1 MSDVLVRCDGVGK
14 KFCRDLKRSLW
25 YGVRDSAADLSGW
38 AKDVTD
44 SVSINRQ
51 ATLRSGEFWANR
63 DISFELKRGEC
74 LGLIGRNGAGKTT
87 LLKMLTGLIKPNEG
101 RIELRGRVGAL
112 IALGAGFNPILT
124 GRENIYVNGAVLGFS
139 RTELNRLVPDI
150 IEFAE
155 IAEAIDAPVRTYSSG
170 MQVKLGFAIA
180 AHLSPDLLIVDE
192 VLAVGDAAFR
202 RKCYEFFRKLRKNG
216 SSVILVTHG
225 LAQVSMI
232 ADRAIVLEQ
241 GRVDYTGESGGA
253 VAHLLDLM
261 EADPGD
267 ETSLATRNSDSPVK
281 INSIELEGD
290 PTRPAV
296 CTGQNARFRIRF
308 ESERTFEQLSCQVS
322 IWLRDETTML
332 AMMQSSLQEFYF
344 SAPGGDGYVD
354 LVIQDCALLPGKY
367 YLKTSIC
374 IPGVPTPVGELG
386 YESQPF
392 CFRVVCPAPGLIHPS
407 EIVNSAAV
415 HLEVAWVTEH
425 QVNV

>member
-25 YGVRDSAADLSGW
+25 YGVRDSAADLLGW

-44 SVSINRQ
+44 SVSSNRQ
-51 ATLRSGEFWANR
+51 AVLRPGEFWANR

-139 RTELNRLVPDI
+139 RTELNRLLPDI

-155 IAEAIDAPVRTYSSG
+155 IADAIDSPVRTYSSG

-202 RKCYEFFRKLRKNG
+202 RKCYDFFRTLRKKG

-225 LAQVSMI
+225 LTQVSMI
-232 ADRAIVLEQ
+232 ADKAIVLEQ
-241 GRVDYTGESGGA
+241 GRTDFSGEPASA
-253 VAHLLDLM
+253 VGHLLDLM
-261 EADPGD
+261 KNESD
-267 ETSLATRNSDSPVK
+267 TTKTRS
-281 INSIELEGD
+281 
-290 PTRPAV
+290 
-296 CTGQNARFRIRF
+296 
-308 ESERTFEQLSCQVS
+308 
-322 IWLRDETTML
+322 
-332 AMMQSSLQEFYF
+332 
-344 SAPGGDGYVD
+344 
-354 LVIQDCALLPGKY
+354 
-367 YLKTSIC
+367 
-374 IPGVPTPVGELG
+374 
-386 YESQPF
+386 
-392 CFRVVCPAPGLIHPS
+392 
-407 EIVNSAAV
+407 
-415 HLEVAWVTEH
+415 
-425 QVNV
+425 

>member
-25 YGVRDSAADLSGW
+25 YGVRDSAADLLGW

-44 SVSINRQ
+44 SVSSNRQ
-51 ATLRSGEFWANR
+51 AVLRPGEFWANR

-139 RTELNRLVPDI
+139 RTQLNRLLPDI

-155 IAEAIDAPVRTYSSG
+155 IADAIDSPVRTYSSG

-202 RKCYEFFRKLRKNG
+202 RKCYDFFRTLRKKG

-225 LAQVSMI
+225 LTQVSMI
-232 ADRAIVLEQ
+232 ADKAIVLEQ
-241 GRVDYTGESGGA
+241 GRTDFSGEPATA
-253 VAHLLDLM
+253 VGHLLDLM
-261 EADPGD
+261 ENDSDTAPTGGFGFRQTESPLAIDSVHVEEASGGRTIRTGD
-267 ETSLATRNSDSPVK
+267 TV
-281 INSIELEGD
+281 
-290 PTRPAV
+290 
-296 CTGQNARFRIRF
+296 RFRVHFSCEKDF
-308 ESERTFEQLSCQVS
+308 ERLNCQAS
-322 IWLRDETTML
+322 IWLRDETTVLSLMN
-332 AMMQSSLQEFYF
+332 SSIDHFYF
-344 SAPGGDGYVD
+344 AAHPGSGYVD
-354 LVIQDCALLPGKY
+354 LILEDCILLPGKY
-367 YLKTSIC
+367 
-374 IPGVPTPVGELG
+374 
-386 YESQPF
+386 F
-392 CFRVVCPAPGLIHPS
+392 
-407 EIVNSAAV
+407 
-415 HLEVAWVTEH
+415 
-425 QVNV
+425 